1 MFDIAAL
8 DSARLLDHCLSK
20 AQLAILSE
28 LFDSVK
34 ADESQKAL
42 ALAVLG
48 CVDAE
53 KKQKLEE
60 TEESKSEEDL
70 EAKKEKVL
78 RDFFKSLDLQEI
90 YRLNIALTHSKTS
103 MLARLFSS
111 E

>member
-1 MFDIAAL
+1 MDVPEGNEQQIEDEEVLEDADQSLKPLREELESLFDIPAL

-53 KKQKLEE
+53 KK
-60 TEESKSEEDL
+60 
-70 EAKKEKVL
+70 
-78 RDFFKSLDLQEI
+78 
-90 YRLNIALTHSKTS
+90 
-103 MLARLFSS
+103 
-111 E
+111 